1 MYTET
6 LPRITRSPPRASPPP
21 PVPLKPLRFNEFT
34 SPRHSTIKQQTPRR
48 TTTIHQS
55 PNRSFSQSNNKKK
68 QLTLKDV
75 LAQNRA
81 RRGSRIPI
89 IRREVDEVQYHDL
102 PTYNKNYVKNDFIV
116 HK

>member
-1 MYTET
+1 MYTKT

-21 PVPLKPLRFNEFT
+21 PLKPLRFNEFT

-48 TTTIHQS
+48 TTTTIHES
-55 PNRSFSQSNNKKK
+55 PNRSFSQIPNKKK
-68 QLTLKDV
+68 QLTLKDI